1 MYAQLDLEVNCKR
14 PPKKGKPSNFYEFQN
29 KEVHSKK
36 HPKKKDFDV

>member
-1 MYAQLDLEVNCKR
+1 MYVQLDLEVNCKR
-14 PPKKGKPSNFYEFQN
+14 SKNKRRPSNFYEFQN